1 MPVYKLMPPRIHTF
15 STKTG
20 GKSAPRLNMCALTAA
35 FGHPGVLVGKWL
47 CVKGGFKLSFSGG
60 LKMYDLGGLRTDRC

>member
-47 CVKGGFKLSFSGG
+47 MCQG
-60 LKMYDLGGLRTDRC
+60 RI